1 MEHVQQLH
9 NLPLELALAHRLRE
23 YPPRPLAQQGPRR
36 EPPASGGLDTPGHET
51 VQ

>member
-23 YPPRPLAQQGPRR
+23 NPPRPLAQQNRG
-36 EPPASGGLDTPGHET
+36 ASRKP
-51 VQ
+51 